1 MFYIIEI
8 NFQFLVGS
16 IYQLDFLYNLSV
28 YLFIFQVGSFEYF
41 MKDGWGFILGKDY
54 IVGSDGSVNIYFM
67 DFLNF
72 KGIFYL
78 GFIIL

>member
-1 MFYIIEI
+1 
-8 NFQFLVGS
+8 
-16 IYQLDFLYNLSV
+16 
-28 YLFIFQVGSFEYF
+28 

-78 GFIIL
+78 GFIILWWNLNIDFWLEFLSICNVLIGFVLDIYRD